1 MLVATPQSQRTLNSG
16 MPTPSQE
23 TNERVAEEQDENR
36 LPDSSAQTGLFKNA
50 ICLCPREFIGQQIP
64 PQAAIAIESHSMDE
78 FRTKL
83 YDIVHPFMLREI
95 LMQANGEPAWASDSN
110 GHLSI
115 NAMDMFVLVSESS
128 SKRKPIPLADL
139 TVTLLVSWK
148 SPKSITVFVQKYSN
162 AMINSATFK
171 KAHKKLLKPLEVDRA
186 QAASESAFSDTV
198 TTLKEIHGTRYIA
211 ADVHW
216 GMWANEI
223 LSGEAHLIDHAINNP
238 PPMHLAQFFKST
250 LTEPAIHIRMSR
262 QANLVAI
269 NENTRILA
277 ELEEILESQLST
289 KRALEDSITRTKY
302 SIANNKIRSAIL
314 EDFSLSLDPQ
324 ENEGS
329 RRIRSRI
336 GNREDVDHAE

>member
-1 MLVATPQSQRTLNSG
+1 
-16 MPTPSQE
+16 
-23 TNERVAEEQDENR
+23 
-36 LPDSSAQTGLFKNA
+36 
-50 ICLCPREFIGQQIP
+50 
-64 PQAAIAIESHSMDE
+64 MD
-78 FRTKL
+78 T
-83 YDIVHPFMLREI
+83 
-95 LMQANGEPAWASDSN
+95 
-110 GHLSI
+110 
-115 NAMDMFVLVSESS
+115 FVLVSESS

-139 TVTLLVSWK
+139 TVPLLVAWK

-171 KAHKKLLKPLEVDRA
+171 KAYKKLLKPLEVDQA
-186 QAASESAFSDTV
+186 QAASESNFSDTV
-198 TTLKEIHGTRYIA
+198 TTLKEIHGTRYVA

-223 LSGEAHLIDHAINNP
+223 VAGDAHLIDCAVNNP
-238 PPMHLAQFFKST
+238 SPMHMMQFFRSA
-250 LTEPAIHIRMSR
+250 LTEPAIHIQMSR

-269 NENTRILA
+269 NENARILA

-289 KRALEDSITRTKY
+289 KHALEDSITRTKY
-302 SIANNKIRSAIL
+302 SIANNKVRSAIL

-336 GNREDVDHAE
+336 GNRDDVDHAE